1 MLLLSL
7 LSGDHGLLLYAR
19 QALLKRR
26 RNQIE
31 SLERLYQVHLEI
43 SINRPD
49 EKNGSLMICV
59 STATREPAGEILFK
73 ALVHIF
79 NSLTFHLFFLG
90 RGAKEVQ
97 LLIVVWGTNLPT
109 QPSPRRYII
118 RSTCVT
124 PMVLAWYYTDDRIAS
139 ISPRPNNSRYS
150 SSRLSNSTGSAFSI
164 HRCWD
169 VDPVVSSYL
178 PCCSMIVRTA
188 EGEGKNRTK
197 SVCPRPASLPASV
210 CF

>member
-1 MLLLSL
+1 MMMLLLSL

-49 EKNGSLMICV
+49 EKSGPLMICV
-59 STATREPAGEILFK
+59 STTAREPAGEILFK

-79 NSLTFHLFFLG
+79 NSLTLHLFFLG

-97 LLIVVWGTNLPT
+97 LLIVV
-109 QPSPRRYII
+109 
-118 RSTCVT
+118 
-124 PMVLAWYYTDDRIAS
+124 
-139 ISPRPNNSRYS
+139 
-150 SSRLSNSTGSAFSI
+150 
-164 HRCWD
+164 
-169 VDPVVSSYL
+169 
-178 PCCSMIVRTA
+178 
-188 EGEGKNRTK
+188 
-197 SVCPRPASLPASV
+197 
-210 CF
+210 